1 MDPTPTLTFNPNRYK
16 SAGEVAL
23 FMDSLYRR
31 GGYYLTDRH
40 DNPYCQHCTEVV
52 LTRHPL
58 LALAGGGK
66 VQHAPGFVKTPPDEE
81 DDDEAD
87 GRAAPQ

>member
-1 MDPTPTLTFNPNRYK
+1 MDSTPTLTFIPNRYK

-66 VQHAPGFVKTPPDEE
+66 VQHAPAHT
-81 DDDEAD
+81 
-87 GRAAPQ
+87 GREGV

>member
-1 MDPTPTLTFNPNRYK
+1 MGDWYYTWDCSSGCVWDPDAILDFK
-16 SAGEVAL
+16 QGV
-23 FMDSLYRR
+23 
-31 GGYYLTDRH
+31 
-40 DNPYCQHCTEVV
+40 
-52 LTRHPL
+52 
-58 LALAGGGK
+58 K